1 MRNGK
6 EKVDLVLEQNASEQ
20 LAKVDWQALNAAISS
35 RLDRTSWTKTFA
47 SRIPTAFK
55 IAAGLAAAAIIL
67 IAVTIAVDEPDDLR
81 LENGQRA
88 VVRFGETTGT
98 ASVEIGR
105 APAKSEVFVDVG
117 PARSTL
123 AKCEVQLIDVE
134 GEREKNGTRAAWII
148 ISRPKPVFADNG
160 AAKDMRDLIC
170 MF

>member
-1 MRNGK
+1 MKHDK
-6 EKVDLVLEQNASEQ
+6 ENIDLLLEQNASEQ

-35 RLDRTSWTKTFA
+35 RLDQTSRPKTFA

-55 IAAGLAAAAIIL
+55 IAAGLVAAAVIL
-67 IAVTIAVDEPDDLR
+67 IAVMITVDTRDGLQ

-88 VVRFGETTGT
+88 VVRFVETAGT

-105 APAKSEVFVDVG
+105 TPVKSKVFVDLE

-123 AKCEVQLIDVE
+123 AMCDVQIIDAE
-134 GEREKNGTRAAWII
+134 GQRQKNGTRAAWII
-148 ISRPKPVFADNG
+148 IARPEPVFADNG